1 MSWHYPLLE
10 LSLASVAKDPRL
22 LIPEHLAPLPPH
34 IKDKLLRSM
43 RRYKNMSPQL
53 LAALLHK
60 NITDLDLQDLDIT
73 DAHLDAV
80 AQYNN
85 FRKINLNQSK
95 NLMRDFKL
103 GIENSKENVQKLPS
117 ESSICKVL
125 IGNKYL
131 HTLFLAGWTSLTTVT
146 MTTIVHNCP
155 HMRYLDLGNCNR
167 LDDQAAEV
175 IGQLGELESLSV
187 TGTRITD
194 VGLASIG
201 HSDSANTLKELRIN
215 KCVEITDEGIE
226 MLLSGLQALE
236 ILIFNGC
243 PKVTDDSRLAL
254 DRYLRDHR
262 INVRQL
268 SWTVY

>member
-1 MSWHYPLLE
+1 
-10 LSLASVAKDPRL
+10 
-22 LIPEHLAPLPPH
+22 
-34 IKDKLLRSM
+34 
-43 RRYKNMSPQL
+43 MSPQL
-53 LAALLHK
+53 LASMLHK
-60 NITDLDLQDLDIT
+60 NVTDLDLQDLDIT
-73 DAHLDAV
+73 DAHLDVV
-80 AQYNN
+80 ATYNN
-85 FRKINLNQSK
+85 YRKINFNQRK
-95 NLMRDFKL
+95 NLTRDFKL
-103 GIENSKENVQKLPS
+103 GIDNSKENVQKLPT

-125 IGNKYL
+125 TGNKYL
-131 HTLFLAGWTSLTTVT
+131 HTLFLSGWTSLTTTT
-146 MTTIVHNCP
+146 MTAIVQNCP

-167 LDDQAAEV
+167 LDDQAAQV
-175 IGQLGELESLSV
+175 IGQLGHLESLSL

-201 HSDSANTLKELRIN
+201 HSESADTLKELRIN
-215 KCVEITDEGIE
+215 KCGEITDEGVE
-226 MLLSGLQALE
+226 FLLSGLQALE